1 MRILTFTGKGGVGK
15 TSVSAATAVRLSQ
28 LGYRTLVLSTDPAHS
43 LSDSFNLPLGAEPT
57 KIKEN
62 LDAIEVNPYVDL
74 KQNWHAVQKY
84 YTRIF
89 MAQGVSGVMADEMT
103 ILPGME
109 ELFSLLRIKRY
120 KASGLYDVLVLD
132 TAPTGETLRLLSLPD
147 TLAWG
152 MKAVKNV
159 NKYLIKPLSKP
170 LSRMSDKIAFFI
182 PPADAL
188 DSVDQVFDELEDIRD
203 ILTGNKKSTVRLVMN
218 AEKMSIK
225 ETMRA
230 LTYLNLYG
238 FKVDMV
244 LVNRLLDVNK
254 DCGYQENWKAIQQ
267 KYLGEIEEGFSP
279 LPVKKLRMYEQE
291 IVGLACLEMFA
302 KDMYGDTDPSDMMYD
317 EPPIKFVRIGNVYE
331 VQLKLMFAN
340 PVDIDVWVTGDELYV
355 QIGNQRKIITLPIS
369 LTGLEP
375 GDAVFKE
382 KWLHIPFDLDS
393 HGQDG
398 NTVQKQ
404 QKVYDRG

>member
-43 LSDSFNLPLGAEPT
+43 LSDSFNLSLGAEPT

-62 LDAIEVNPYVDL
+62 LHAIEVNPYVDL
-74 KQNWHAVQKY
+74 KENWQAVQKY
-84 YTRIF
+84 YTRVF
-89 MAQGVSGVMADEMT
+89 AAQGVSGVVADEMT

-120 KASGLYDVLVLD
+120 KSAGLYDALVLD

-147 TLAWG
+147 TLSWG

-159 NKYLIKPLSKP
+159 NKYIMKPLSKP
-170 LSRMSDKIAFFI
+170 LSKMSDKIAYYI
-182 PPADAL
+182 PPEDAI

-203 ILTGNKKSTVRLVMN
+203 ILTDNLNSTVRLVMN

-238 FKVDMV
+238 FNVDMV
-244 LVNRLLDVNK
+244 LVNKMLDTQE
-254 DCGYQENWKAIQQ
+254 DSGYLEKWKSIQQ
-267 KYLGEIEEGFSP
+267 KYLGEIEEGFAP
-279 LPVKKLRMYEQE
+279 LPVKKLKMYDQE
-291 IVGLACLEMFA
+291 IVGLEALERFA
-302 KDMYGDTDPSDMMYD
+302 KDMYGDDDPSEVVYD
-317 EPPIKFVRIGNVYE
+317 EPPIKFERSGDIYE

-340 PVDIDVWVTGDELYV
+340 PVDIDVWVTGDELFV
-355 QIGNQRKIITLPIS
+355 QIGSQRKIITLPIS
-369 LTGLEP
+369 LTGLDP
-375 GDAVFKE
+375 GDAVFKD
-382 KWLHIPFDLDS
+382 KWLHIPFDLNRQ
-393 HGQDG
+393 GQHQ
-398 NTVQKQ
+398 NRKEYN
-404 QKVYDRG
+404 KV

>member
-43 LSDSFNLPLGAEPT
+43 LSDSFNLPLGPEPT
-57 KIKEN
+57 KIREN
-62 LDAIEVNPYVDL
+62 LHAIEVNPYVDL
-74 KQNWHAVQKY
+74 KQNWQSVQKF
-84 YTRIF
+84 YTKIF
-89 MAQGVSGVMADEMT
+89 MGQGVSGVVADEMT

-152 MKAVKNV
+152 MKAVKSV
-159 NKYLIKPLSKP
+159 TKYIIKPLSKP
-170 LSRMSDKIAFFI
+170 LSKMGDKIAFYV
-182 PPADAL
+182 PPADAV
-188 DSVDQVFDELEDIRD
+188 DSVDQVFDELVDIREL
-203 ILTGNKKSTVRLVMN
+203 LTDNVKSSVRLVMN
-218 AEKMSIK
+218 AEKMSFK

-238 FKVDMV
+238 FKVDMI
-244 LVNRLLDVNK
+244 LVNRLLDTKENS
-254 DCGYQENWKAIQQ
+254 GYLEKWKTIQQ
-267 KYLGEIEEGFSP
+267 KYLGEIIEGFAP
-279 LPVKKLRMYEQE
+279 LPVTQLRMYENE
-291 IVGLACLEMFA
+291 IVGLKSLELFA
-302 KDMYGDTDPSDMMYD
+302 KDMYGDSDPSVMMYD
-317 EPPIKFVRIGNVYE
+317 EPPIKFVRIGNIYQ

-340 PVDIDVWVTGDELYV
+340 PSDIDVWVTGDELFV
-355 QIGNQRKIITLPIS
+355 HIGNQRKIITLPIS

-375 GDAVFKE
+375 GEAFFKD
-382 KWLHIPFDLDS
+382 KWLHIPFDLTQ
-393 HGQDG
+393 HEE
-398 NTVQKQ
+398 NHKNKEVNKTVN
-404 QKVYDRG
+404 

>member
-203 ILTGNKKSTVRLVMN
+203 ILTDNKKSTVRLVMN

>member
-15 TSVSAATAVRLSQ
+15 TSVSAATSVRLSQ
-28 LGYRTLVLSTDPAHS
+28 LGYRNLVLSTEPAHS
-43 LSDSFNLPLGAEPT
+43 LLDSFNLPLGAEPT

-74 KQNWHAVQKY
+74 KQNWHSVQKY

-203 ILTGNKKSTVRLVMN
+203 ILTDNKKSTVRLVMN

-244 LVNRLLDVNK
+244 LVNRLLDINE

-291 IVGLACLEMFA
+291 IVGLKSLEMFA
-302 KDMYGDTDPSDMMYD
+302 KDMYGDSDPSDMMYD
-317 EPPIKFVRIGNVYE
+317 EPPIKFVRNGNVYE

-382 KWLHIPFDLDS
+382 KWLHIPFDLDRHEES
-393 HGQDG
+393 RM
-398 NTVQKQ
+398 QKE
-404 QKVYDRG
+404 QKAYDRG

>member
-28 LGYRTLVLSTDPAHS
+28 MGYRTLVLSTDPAHS

-62 LDAIEVNPYVDL
+62 LHAIEVNPYVDL
-74 KQNWHAVQKY
+74 KQNWQSVQKY

-170 LSRMSDKIAFFI
+170 LSKMSDKIAFFI
-182 PPADAL
+182 PPADAI

-203 ILTGNKKSTVRLVMN
+203 ILTDNLKSTVRLVMN

-244 LVNRLLDVNK
+244 LVNRLLDTNE
-254 DCGYQENWKAIQQ
+254 DSGYLENWKAIQQ

-291 IVGLACLEMFA
+291 IVGLQSLEMFA

-317 EPPIKFVRIGNVYE
+317 EPPIKFVRNGNVYE

-340 PVDIDVWVTGDELYV
+340 PVDIDVWVTGDELFV

-382 KWLHIPFDLDS
+382 KWLHIPFDLDRHDES
-393 HGQDG
+393 RM
-398 NTVQKQ
+398 QKEH
-404 QKVYDRG
+404 KAYDRG